1 MRKEL
6 AADQRKGRLFMIRQ
20 RITAIEPRREVA
32 AARSDLSRVVI
43 SSFDSIGN
51 PHYNGGGAVMV
62 DMVAGRLA
70 SQFDVTL
77 VTAAHRG
84 PAVMS
89 EGVRYLRLPIGWAGP
104 RAGQLL
110 FHALL
115 PFLARRIPHDLWI
128 ENFTPPFST
137 SFLPLFSRARVL
149 GLANS
154 LSGEYMSRQYR
165 LPFFLVERLGLR
177 FYRDVVVLTAA
188 DGALVGRSSPSTKVH
203 VIPNGIP
210 VPRLDER
217 LLGQGEHILFLGRI
231 DVWHKGIDLML
242 AAYERSGVSLPL
254 LIAGTGTRREERKLT
269 AMLAATGGDI
279 RWVGHVTGQRKQ
291 DLLERSAFV
300 MMPSRAETFGLVAL
314 EGMVCGKPV
323 VHFGLP
329 TLCWMDGDVRV
340 PPYDVDALA
349 SEIRNLAA
357 DKAARYEL
365 GRMGYAAAQRLGD
378 VEKMADRYLTVVQEL
393 ISVPSADMGPDGDPT
408 TP

>member
-1 MRKEL
+1 
-6 AADQRKGRLFMIRQ
+6 MIRQ
-20 RITAIEPRREVA
+20 RITAIHPGLEVVDA
-32 AARSDLSRVVI
+32 GTDVRRVVI
-43 SSFDSIGN
+43 SSFDSLGN
-51 PHYNGGGAVMV
+51 PHYNGGGAAMV
-62 DMVAGRLA
+62 DMVASRLA
-70 SQFDVTL
+70 EQFEVTF

-89 EGVRYLRLPIGWAGP
+89 EGVRYKRLPIGWAGP

-115 PFLARRIPHDLWI
+115 PLQARRIPHDLWI
-128 ENFTPPFST
+128 ENFTPPFSI

-177 FYRDVVVLTAA
+177 FYRDVVVLNAA
-188 DGALVGRSSPSTKVH
+188 DGALVRRSSPSANVH

-242 AAYERSGVSLPL
+242 AAYKKSGVSMPL
-254 LIAGTGTRREERKLT
+254 LIAGSGTRREERKLE
-269 AMLAATGGDI
+269 AMLAATGGDV
-279 RWVGHVTGQRKQ
+279 RWIGHVTGQRKQ

-314 EGMVCGKPV
+314 EGMICGKPV

-329 TLCWMDGDVRV
+329 TLCWMEGDVRV
-340 PPYDVDALA
+340 PPYDVGAMA
-349 SEIRNLAA
+349 TEIRNLA
-357 DKAARYEL
+357 DNEMARYEL
-365 GRMGYAAAQRLGD
+365 GRAGYAAAERLGGPD
-378 VEKMADRYLTVVQEL
+378 KMADRYLTMVQEL
-393 ISVPSADMGPDGDPT
+393 IDVPIADLRLEGGAAFL
-408 TP
+408 

>member
-1 MRKEL
+1 V
-6 AADQRKGRLFMIRQ
+6 
-20 RITAIEPRREVA
+20 VA
-32 AARSDLSRVVI
+32 ARTDVKRVVI

-51 PHYNGGGAVMV
+51 PHYNGGGAAMV
-62 DMVAGRLA
+62 EMVAGRLA
-70 SQFDVTL
+70 GQFEVTF
-77 VTAAHRG
+77 VTAGHNG

-89 EGVRYLRLPIGWAGP
+89 EGVRYRRLPIGWAGP

-115 PFLARRIPHDLWI
+115 PFLARRMPHDLWI

-177 FYRDVVVLTAA
+177 FYRDVVVLTPA
-188 DGALVGRSSPSTKVH
+188 DSALVQRSSPTAKVH

-242 AAYERSGVSLPL
+242 AAYSKSGVSLPL
-254 LIAGTGTRREERKLT
+254 LIGGSGTRREERKLE
-269 AMLAATGGDI
+269 AMLATTGGDV

-323 VHFGLP
+323 LHFGLP
-329 TLCWMDGDVRV
+329 TLGWMDGDVRV

-349 SEIRNLAA
+349 TEIRNLA
-357 DKAARYEL
+357 DDEAARYEL
-365 GRMGYAAAQRLGD
+365 GRAGYAAALRLGD
-378 VEKMADRYLTVVQEL
+378 MDKMADRYLEMVQEL
-393 ISVPSADMGPDGDPT
+393 ISVPSTDMGR
-408 TP
+408 

>member
-1 MRKEL
+1 
-6 AADQRKGRLFMIRQ
+6 
-20 RITAIEPRREVA
+20 
-32 AARSDLSRVVI
+32 
-43 SSFDSIGN
+43 
-51 PHYNGGGAVMV
+51 
-62 DMVAGRLA
+62 
-70 SQFDVTL
+70 
-77 VTAAHRG
+77 
-84 PAVMS
+84 
-89 EGVRYLRLPIGWAGP
+89 
-104 RAGQLL
+104 
-110 FHALL
+110 
-115 PFLARRIPHDLWI
+115 
-128 ENFTPPFST
+128 
-137 SFLPLFSRARVL
+137 
-149 GLANS
+149 
-154 LSGEYMSRQYR
+154 
-165 LPFFLVERLGLR
+165 
-177 FYRDVVVLTAA
+177 VVLTAA

>member
-1 MRKEL
+1 
-6 AADQRKGRLFMIRQ
+6 MIRQ
-20 RITAIEPRREVA
+20 RITAIKPGLEVA
-32 AARSDLSRVVI
+32 AARTDVRRVVI
-43 SSFDSIGN
+43 SSFDSLGN
-51 PHYNGGGAVMV
+51 PHYNGGGAAMV
-62 DMVAGRLA
+62 DMVASRLA
-70 SQFDVTL
+70 DQFEVTF

-84 PAVMS
+84 PAMTS
-89 EGVRYLRLPIGWAGP
+89 EGVRYKRLPIGWTGP

-115 PFLARRIPHDLWI
+115 PFQARRIPHDLWI

-137 SFLPLFSRARVL
+137 SFLPLFSPGRVL

-165 LPFFLVERLGLR
+165 LPFYLIERLGLR
-177 FYRDVVVLTAA
+177 FYRDVVVLNAA
-188 DGALVGRSSPSTKVH
+188 DGASVRRSSPSATVH

-242 AAYERSGVSLPL
+242 AAYSQSGASMPL
-254 LIAGTGTRREERKLT
+254 LIAGTGTRREERKLK
-269 AMLAATGGDI
+269 ALLAATEGDV

-314 EGMVCGKPV
+314 EGMICGKPV

-340 PPYDVDALA
+340 APYDVDAMA
-349 SEIRNLAA
+349 IQIRNLA
-357 DKAARYEL
+357 DDERVRYEL
-365 GRMGYAAAQRLGD
+365 GRAGYAAAQQLGD
-378 VEKMADRYLTVVQEL
+378 TDKMADRYLTMVQEL
-393 ISVPSADMGPDGDPT
+393 IDVQRADLGLDGVPSSQ
-408 TP
+408 

>member
-1 MRKEL
+1 
-6 AADQRKGRLFMIRQ
+6 MIRQ
-20 RITAIEPRREVA
+20 RITAIRPGLEVA
-32 AARSDLSRVVI
+32 AAGTDVKRVVI
-43 SSFDSIGN
+43 SSFDSLGN

-62 DMVAGRLA
+62 EMVAGRLA
-70 SQFDVTL
+70 GQFEVTF
-77 VTAAHRG
+77 VTAGHNG

-89 EGVRYLRLPIGWAGP
+89 EGVRYRRLPIGWAGP

-115 PFLARRIPHDLWI
+115 PFLARRMPHDLWI

-177 FYRDVVVLTAA
+177 FYRDVVVLNAA
-188 DGALVGRSSPSTKVH
+188 DGAQVRRASPSSNVH

-242 AAYERSGVSLPL
+242 AAYSRSGVSLPL
-254 LIAGTGTRREERKLT
+254 LIAGSGTQREERKLT

-279 RWVGHVTGQRKQ
+279 RWIGHVAGQRKQ
-291 DLLERSAFV
+291 ELLERSAFV
-300 MMPSRAETFGLVAL
+300 MMPSRAETFGIVAL

-323 VHFGLP
+323 VHFDLP
-329 TLCWMDGDVRV
+329 TLCWMDGDVRIA
-340 PPYDVDALA
+340 PYDVDALA
-349 SEIRNLAA
+349 GEIRNLTG
-357 DKAARYEL
+357 DKAVRYEL
-365 GRMGYAAAQRLGD
+365 GRAGYAAARRLGG
-378 VEKMADRYLTVVQEL
+378 VEKMADRYLAMAQEL
-393 ISVPSADMGPDGDPT
+393 TDAPSADLRP
-408 TP
+408 

>member
-1 MRKEL
+1 
-6 AADQRKGRLFMIRQ
+6 MIRQ
-20 RITAIEPRREVA
+20 RITAIKPGLEVA
-32 AARSDLSRVVI
+32 AARTDVRRVVI
-43 SSFDSIGN
+43 SSFDSLGN
-51 PHYNGGGAVMV
+51 PHYNGGGAAMV
-62 DMVAGRLA
+62 DMVASRLA
-70 SQFDVTL
+70 DQFEVTF

-84 PAVMS
+84 PAMTS
-89 EGVRYLRLPIGWAGP
+89 EGVRYKRLPIGWTGP

-115 PFLARRIPHDLWI
+115 PFQARRIPHDLWI

-137 SFLPLFSRARVL
+137 SFLPLFSPGRVL

-165 LPFFLVERLGLR
+165 LPFYLIERLGLR
-177 FYRDVVVLTAA
+177 FYRDVVVLNAA
-188 DGALVGRSSPSTKVH
+188 DGASVRRSSPSATVH

-242 AAYERSGVSLPL
+242 AAYSQSGASMPL
-254 LIAGTGTRREERKLT
+254 LIAGTGTRREERKLK
-269 AMLAATGGDI
+269 ALLAATEGDV

-314 EGMVCGKPV
+314 EGMVCGKPI

-329 TLCWMDGDVRV
+329 TLRWMDGDVRV
-340 PPYDVDALA
+340 APYDVDAMA
-349 SEIRNLAA
+349 IQIRNLA
-357 DKAARYEL
+357 DDERVRYEL
-365 GRMGYAAAQRLGD
+365 GRAGYAAAQQLGD
-378 VEKMADRYLTVVQEL
+378 TDKMADRYLTMVQEL
-393 ISVPSADMGPDGDPT
+393 IDVPLADLRFE
-408 TP
+408 

>member
-1 MRKEL
+1 
-6 AADQRKGRLFMIRQ
+6 MIRQ
-20 RITAIEPRREVA
+20 RIAAIQPRLDA
-32 AARSDLSRVVI
+32 PAARTDVKRVVI

-51 PHYNGGGAVMV
+51 PHYNGGGAAMV

-70 SQFDVTL
+70 SQFEVTF
-77 VTAAHRG
+77 VTAGHNG
-84 PAVMS
+84 PAVMA
-89 EGVRYLRLPIGWAGP
+89 EGVRYRRLPIGWAGP
-104 RAGQLL
+104 RGGQLL

-115 PFLARRIPHDLWI
+115 PFLARRISHDLWI

-177 FYRDVVVLTAA
+177 FYRDVVVLTPA
-188 DGALVGRSSPSTKVH
+188 DGAMVQRSSPTAKVH

-242 AAYERSGVSLPL
+242 AAYSKSGVSLPL
-254 LIAGTGTRREERKLT
+254 LIAGSGTRREERKLEV
-269 AMLAATGGDI
+269 MLAAAGGDV

-329 TLCWMDGDVRV
+329 TLGWMDGDVRV
-340 PPYDVDALA
+340 PPYDVDDLA
-349 SEIRNLAA
+349 IQIRNLA
-357 DKAARYEL
+357 DDEAARYEL
-365 GRMGYAAAQRLGD
+365 GRAGYAAAQRLGD
-378 VEKMADRYLTVVQEL
+378 MEKMAERYLEMVQEFF
-393 ISVPSADMGPDGDPT
+393 SVPSADAGLGGYPAT
-408 TP
+408 

>member
-1 MRKEL
+1 
-6 AADQRKGRLFMIRQ
+6 MIRQ
-20 RITAIEPRREVA
+20 RITAIRPGLEVA
-32 AARSDLSRVVI
+32 DAGTDVKRVVI
-43 SSFDSIGN
+43 SSFDSLGN
-51 PHYNGGGAVMV
+51 PHYNGGGAAMV
-62 DMVAGRLA
+62 DMVASRLA
-70 SQFDVTL
+70 GQFEVTF
-77 VTAAHRG
+77 VTAGHRG
-84 PAVMS
+84 PAAMS
-89 EGVRYLRLPIGWAGP
+89 EGVRYRRLPIGWAGP

-110 FHALL
+110 FHGLL

-177 FYRDVVVLTAA
+177 FYRDVVVLNAA
-188 DGALVGRSSPSTKVH
+188 DGVQVRRSSPSSNVH

-254 LIAGTGTRREERKLT
+254 LIAGSGTRREERKLA
-269 AMLAATGGDI
+269 AMLAATGGDV
-279 RWVGHVTGQRKQ
+279 RWVGHVTGQGKQ

-314 EGMVCGKPV
+314 EGMICGKPV

-329 TLCWMDGDVRV
+329 TLCWMEGDVRV
-340 PPYDVDALA
+340 PPYDVDAMAIQIRSLA
-349 SEIRNLAA
+349 DDET
-357 DKAARYEL
+357 ARYEL
-365 GRMGYAAAQRLGD
+365 GRAGYAAAERLGGPD
-378 VEKMADRYLTVVQEL
+378 EMADRYLTVVQEL
-393 ISVPSADMGPDGDPT
+393 IDVPLADLRLDGDST
-408 TP
+408 FR

>member
-1 MRKEL
+1 
-6 AADQRKGRLFMIRQ
+6 MIRQ
-20 RITAIEPRREVA
+20 RITAIKPGLEVA
-32 AARSDLSRVVI
+32 AARTDVRRVVI
-43 SSFDSIGN
+43 SSFDSLGN
-51 PHYNGGGAVMV
+51 PHYNGGGAAMV
-62 DMVAGRLA
+62 DMVASRLA
-70 SQFDVTL
+70 DQFEVTF

-84 PAVMS
+84 PAMTS
-89 EGVRYLRLPIGWAGP
+89 EGVRYKRLPIGWTGP

-115 PFLARRIPHDLWI
+115 PFQARRIPHDLWI

-137 SFLPLFSRARVL
+137 SFLPLFSPGRVL

-165 LPFFLVERLGLR
+165 LPFYLIERLGLR
-177 FYRDVVVLTAA
+177 FYRDVVVLNAA
-188 DGALVGRSSPSTKVH
+188 DGASVRRSSPSATVH

-242 AAYERSGVSLPL
+242 AAYSQSGASMPL
-254 LIAGTGTRREERKLT
+254 LIAGTGTRREERKLK
-269 AMLAATGGDI
+269 ALLAATEGDV

-314 EGMVCGKPV
+314 EGMVCGKPI

-329 TLCWMDGDVRV
+329 TLRWMDGDVRV
-340 PPYDVDALA
+340 APYDVDAMA
-349 SEIRNLAA
+349 IQIRNLA
-357 DKAARYEL
+357 DDERVRYEL
-365 GRMGYAAAQRLGD
+365 GRAGYAAAQQLGD
-378 VEKMADRYLTVVQEL
+378 TDKMADRYLTMVQEL
-393 ISVPSADMGPDGDPT
+393 IDVQRADLGLDGVPSSQ
-408 TP
+408 

>member
-1 MRKEL
+1 
-6 AADQRKGRLFMIRQ
+6 
-20 RITAIEPRREVA
+20 VA
-32 AARSDLSRVVI
+32 AARTDVRHVII

-51 PHYNGGGAVMV
+51 PHYNGGGAAMV
-62 DMVAGRLA
+62 DMVASKLA
-70 SQFDVTL
+70 GEFRVTV

-84 PAVMS
+84 PAVTS
-89 EGVRYLRLPIGWAGP
+89 EAVRYRRLPISWAGP

-115 PFLARRIPHDLWI
+115 PFVARRVPHDLWI

-137 SFLPLFSRARVL
+137 SFLPLFSRGRVL

-177 FYRDVVVLTAA
+177 FYRDIVVLNAA
-188 DGALVGRSSPSTKVH
+188 DGAQVRRLSPSATVH
-203 VIPNGIP
+203 IIPNGIP

-242 AAYERSGVSLPL
+242 AAYSRSGVSLPL
-254 LIAGTGTRREERKLT
+254 LIAGSGTQREERKLT

-279 RWVGHVTGQRKQ
+279 RWIGHVAGQRKQ
-291 DLLERSAFV
+291 ELLERSAFV
-300 MMPSRAETFGLVAL
+300 MMPSRAETFGIVAL

-323 VHFGLP
+323 VHFDLP
-329 TLCWMDGDVRV
+329 TLCWMDGDVRIA
-340 PPYDVDALA
+340 PYDVDALA
-349 SEIRNLAA
+349 GEIRNLTG
-357 DKAARYEL
+357 DKAVRYEL
-365 GRMGYAAAQRLGD
+365 GRAGYAAARRLGG
-378 VEKMADRYLTVVQEL
+378 VEKMADRYLAMAQEL
-393 ISVPSADMGPDGDPT
+393 TDAPSADLRPDGDPT
-408 TP
+408 SQ